1 MKVPF
6 FDLGAQIRSYQSELE
21 IALSEVL
28 TSGSYIGGPVVDE
41 FEREF
46 AAFTGCS
53 RAVGVGNGLDAL
65 RLVLEGFGIG
75 EGDEVLVPAFTFYA
89 TWLAVMQTG
98 ATPIPVDVDLGS
110 SNIDPAKLEEQMTSR
125 TKAIIA
131 VHLFGRP
138 AEMTRLRAFS
148 KKFGIKL
155 IEDAAQA
162 HGAMHDSQ
170 FVGNLGDA
178 AAFSFYPTKNLGA
191 LGDAGAVTTDSER
204 LADFIVS
211 RRSYG
216 HGATK
221 YDHVD
226 FGWNSRLDP
235 IQAKILQ
242 VHLRKLEK
250 FTARR
255 RQIAAR
261 YFDAIGVE
269 GQIALDLDKDVD
281 KSVWHHFTIRSKN
294 RLATQEWLKS
304 QGVSSDIHYPY
315 FFGNVPP
322 VMEFISDRNI
332 DIPDLPNSRRISEEI
347 FSLPIG
353 PWMTDEQ
360 VDIVCEALREPV
372 FIETLI

>member
-41 FEREF
+41 FERDF

-75 EGDEVLVPAFTFYA
+75 EGDEVIVPGFTFYA

-98 ATPIPVDVDLGS
+98 ATPIPVDVDLAS
-110 SNIDPAKLEEQMTSR
+110 SNIDPTKLEEAVTSS

-138 AEMTRLRAFS
+138 ADMTRLREFS
-148 KKFGIKL
+148 NRFGIKL

-170 FVGNLGDA
+170 IVGNLGDA

-191 LGDAGAVTTDSER
+191 LGDAGAVTTDSET

-242 VHLRKLEK
+242 VHLGKLDQ

-255 RQIAAR
+255 RHIASR
-261 YFDAIGVE
+261 YFDAIGVAIQME
-269 GQIALDLDKDVD
+269 LNLDSDVG
-281 KSVWHHFTIRSKN
+281 KSVWHHFTIRSRN

-315 FFGNVPP
+315 FFGNVAP
-322 VMEFISDRNI
+322 VMQFMSDRNI
-332 DIPDLPNSRRISEEI
+332 DVPDLPNSRRISEEI
-347 FSLPIG
+347 FSLPMG

-360 VDIVCEALREPV
+360 VEVVCGAISEPG